1 MFDTILQIKNNK
13 WEMIIMSNLQ
23 AEEYKSFEE
32 IKRTKEDETEYWSA
46 RELSEVLEYKQWRNF
61 AKVIDRAKLACQ
73 NSGRRIDDDFAEVSK
88 IVEAGATQKKVLD
101 YELSRYACYLIVQN
115 GDPRKEVIALGQT
128 YFAIQTRRQEVA
140 DYFNQLDEDN
150 KRLVI
155 RGDIKQWNQMLL
167 EVAHNAGVIT
177 NQEYAEFQNAG
188 YIGLYGG
195 LTVDDIHRKK
205 NLKDKEKILDF
216 MGSEELAAN
225 LFRITQ
231 TEAKLKRENVKN
243 KEKANQ
249 THYTVGTTVRKA
261 IKDIGG
267 TMPEDLPTPEKSIE
281 QVEKEQ
287 LKRLKDKKT
296 KLMLDE

>member
-1 MFDTILQIKNNK
+1 
-13 WEMIIMSNLQ
+13 MSNLQ

-32 IKRTKEDETEYWSA
+32 IKRTKEDGTEYWSA

-88 IVEAGATQKKVLD
+88 IVEAGSTQKKVLD

>member
-1 MFDTILQIKNNK
+1 
-13 WEMIIMSNLQ
+13 MIILSNLQ
-23 AEEYKSFEE
+23 AEEYKNFEE
-32 IKRTKEDETEYWSA
+32 IKKRREDGTEYWNA
-46 RELSEVLEYKQWRNF
+46 RELSKVLQYTKWENF
-61 AKVIDRAKLACQ
+61 AKVIDKARLACQ
-73 NSGRRIDDDFAEVSK
+73 NSGIENMYHFLEVRK
-88 IVEAGATQKKVLD
+88 TIQMPKNAQKVVID

-128 YFAIQTRRQEVA
+128 YFAIQTRKQEVA

-150 KRLVI
+150 KRLVV

-167 EVAHNAGVIT
+167 EVAHNSGVIT

-188 YIGLYGG
+188 YMGLYGG
-195 LTVDDIHRKK
+195 LTVEDIHSRK

-261 IKDIGG
+261 IENIGG
-267 TMPEDLPTPEKSIE
+267 TMPEDLPTPEKSIKE
-281 QVEKEQ
+281 VEKEQ
-287 LKRLKDKKT
+287 LKKLKNRKKN
-296 KLMLDE
+296 LMLDE